1 MAKDIV
7 TLNRNGFE
15 VEFSKDELVSL
26 TKLWKMAGSPE
37 KGKPNDW
44 LAIDKTQELVSKLVS
59 EVITV
64 QGGNKKKAKS
74 RVLQTSRGRN
84 GETQGHYKLALEY
97 SGYLSVEFKSWMLG
111 IIGEVVESPEEFAA
125 DILINSHNK
134 DRVER
139 AKKRILCSETNKQTA
154 FIAHNAGIS
163 IGKAH
168 NDRYNGLYRKTAAQL
183 RVDAGIESGTPLDAM
198 SSRDLKMNDLAN
210 TLAIEADDAGLL
222 FDFANDIRD
231 SYQKRIGKPLTPIWE
246 KKLLRPNQAKAIA
259 YSPEY
264 QTELPVA

>member
-1 MAKDIV
+1 MSKNIV
-7 TLNRNGFE
+7 TLDRNGFQ
-15 VEFSKDELVSL
+15 VEFSKTELVSL

-37 KGKPNDW
+37 DRKPSDWKAISTTKRLIKQILKEVKAVDNGNDTTQVFRAVRGGKSP
-44 LAIDKTQELVSKLVS
+44 
-59 EVITV
+59 
-64 QGGNKKKAKS
+64 
-74 RVLQTSRGRN
+74 
-84 GETQGHYKLALEY
+84 ETFAHYKIALEY
-97 SGYLSVEFKSWMLG
+97 AGYLDVEFKSWMLG
-111 IIGEVVESPEEFAA
+111 IIGEIIKAPEEFAA

-168 NDRYNGLYRKTAAQL
+168 NDRYNGLYRKTASQL

-210 TLAIEADDAGLL
+210 TLAIEADDANLL

-231 SYQKRIGKPLTPIWE
+231 SYQKRMGKSLEPIWE
-246 KKLLRPNQAKAIA
+246 EKLLRPNQAKAIA

-264 QTELPVA
+264 QTELPI

>member
-37 KGKPNDW
+37 NQTPYEWKRSPEAK
-44 LAIDKTQELVSKLVS
+44 KLVTQIS
-59 EVITV
+59 KECK
-64 QGGNKKKAKS
+64 QDKS
-74 RVLQTSRGRN
+74 RILESKRGK
-84 GETQGHYKLALEY
+84 GGDTLGHYKLALEY
-97 SGYLSVEFKSWMLG
+97 AGYLSVEFKSWML
-111 IIGEVVESPEEFAA
+111 EVVGNLIESPEEFAA

-139 AKKRILCSETNKQTA
+139 AKKRILCSETNKQAA

-163 IGKAH
+163 IGKVH
-168 NDRYNGLYRKTAAQL
+168 NDRYNGLYRKTASQL
-183 RVDAGIESGTPLDAM
+183 RIDAGIESGTPLDAM

-210 TLAIEADDAGLL
+210 TLAIEADDANLL

-231 SYQKRIGKPLTPIWE
+231 SYQKRMGKPLTPIWE
-246 KKLLRPNQAKAIA
+246 EKLLRPNQAKAIA
-259 YSPEY
+259 YSHEY
-264 QTELPVA
+264 QTELPVV

>member
-1 MAKDIV
+1 MNKDIV
-7 TLNRNGFE
+7 TLTRNGFD

-26 TKLWKMAGSPE
+26 TQLWKMAGSPE
-37 KGKPNDW
+37 NQTPYKWKRIPEAKKLLKQISKEHKGFKHPFM
-44 LAIDKTQELVSKLVS
+44 ESKS
-59 EVITV
+59 
-64 QGGNKKKAKS
+64 GKG
-74 RVLQTSRGRN
+74 
-84 GETQGHYKLALEY
+84 GETLAHYKLALEY

-111 IIGEVVESPEEFAA
+111 IIGELIEAPEDFAA
-125 DILINSHNK
+125 NILISSHNK

-168 NDRYNGLYRKTAAQL
+168 NDRYNGLYRKTASQL
-183 RVDAGIESGTPLDAM
+183 RVDAGIESGTPLDVM
-198 SSRDLKMNDLAN
+198 SSRDLQMNSLTN
-210 TLAIEADDAGLL
+210 TLAIEANDASLL

-231 SYQKRIGKPLTPIWE
+231 LYQRRMGKPLAPIWE
-246 KKLLRPNQAKAIA
+246 EKLLRPNQAKAIA